1 MMIRVI
7 ILATF
12 IVGLTACGTG
22 QGVDGGAGC
31 EAADD
36 SQVLTNEADG
46 YCLVYPADYCQWEL
60 SGGDTTIV
68 GGKAVEEDPSR
79 CQNEPLLLHGE
90 VAWVSLNV
98 EPANGQSVEQV
109 VEAYE
114 TELGVTLTDFG
125 IERLDSTLDGE
136 AAVMLDGAPGQ
147 DLMRVLY
154 VVHEETLYQLTF
166 VPAGEDSGEQYTEM
180 LALYSQVTESFRF
193 LE

>member
-7 ILATF
+7 CLATF
-12 IVGLTACGTG
+12 LVGLTACGAG
-22 QGVDGGAGC
+22 QSADSGAGC
-31 EAADD
+31 EVTDD

-46 YCLVYPADYCQWEL
+46 YCLAYPAGYCQWEL
-60 SGGDTTIV
+60 SGGDITIV

-90 VAWVSLNV
+90 VAWVSLNA
-98 EPANGQSVEQV
+98 EPANGRTVEQV
-109 VEAYE
+109 VEAYGS
-114 TELGVTLTDFG
+114 ELGVTLDEFG

-154 VVHEETLYQLTF
+154 VVHEDTLYQLTF

-180 LALYSQVTESFRF
+180 LALYDQVVESFRV
-193 LE
+193 LD